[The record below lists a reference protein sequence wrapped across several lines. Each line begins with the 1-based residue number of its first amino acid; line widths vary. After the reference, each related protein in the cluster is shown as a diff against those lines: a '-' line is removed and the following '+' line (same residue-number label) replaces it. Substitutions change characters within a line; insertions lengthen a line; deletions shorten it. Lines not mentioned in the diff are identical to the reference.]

1 MIHLPAF
8 LTAKTAAGLSP
19 DTLRL
24 YAQVLR
30 RYRLHCAAGKLD
42 AHGPVVLAG
51 YLAQLRDRLK
61 PSSVAAHYQVLHAYF
76 GWLTKRGLTEANPLA
91 DVPRPR
97 VPRQPHRH
105 VTLTEFRRLFAGIQ
119 HGAPEGHPATWLD
132 HRDRAILVVLFTS
145 GLRVMEACGMRTG
158 DVDLANHLLTVRRGK
173 GGNARVVPCA
183 PSLTEPLVSY
193 LYTRPPWPGGELWLG
208 SDGRHGVAAALGDEG
223 IRMML
228 HRRCKAAG
236 MRYMNPHAFRHGF
249 AMAWLNAGMH
259 MSAVAAVMGH
269 SSQAVTEAVYAHW
282 QTESL
287 SREYAQAL
295 RRLTGEDGR

>member
-1 MIHLPAF
+1 MPLETF
-8 LTAKTAAGLSP
+8 LTAKTAAGLTP

-24 YAQVLR
+24 YAQVLH
-30 RYRLHCAAGKLD
+30 RYCAAVPTSGPN
-42 AHGPVVLAG
+42 AHSPAALAS

-76 GWLTKRGLTEANPLA
+76 GWLMKQGYSEVNPLA
-91 DVPRPR
+91 GVPRPR

-105 VTLTEFRRLFAGIQ
+105 VTPTEYRRLFSSIP
-119 HGAPEGHPATWLD
+119 HDEGAIWLD
-132 HRDRAILVVLFTS
+132 HRDRALVVVLFTS
-145 GLRVMEACGMRTG
+145 GLRVMEACGMQTG
-158 DVDLANHLLTVRRGK
+158 DVDLAHHLLTVRRGK

-183 PSLTEPLVSY
+183 PCLTEPLVSY
-193 LYTRPPWPGGELWLG
+193 LYTRPPWSGRALWVG
-208 SDGRHGVAAALGDEG
+208 SDGRHGMAGALGDEG
-223 IRMML
+223 VRMML
-228 HRRCKAAG
+228 RRRCEAAG
-236 MRYMNPHAFRHGF
+236 LRYMNPHAFRHGF

-259 MSAVAAVMGH
+259 MSAVSAVMGH

-295 RRLTGEDGR
+295 RRLNGGEDR

>member
-1 MIHLPAF
+1 MIQLEQF

-30 RYRLHCAAGKLD
+30 RYRSYCAVVGEARS
-42 AHGPVVLAG
+42 PVVLAS

-76 GWLTKRGLTEANPLA
+76 SWLTKQGRSEVNPLA

-105 VTLTEFRRLFAGIQ
+105 VTLTEFRRIFSSIPHDADAL
-119 HGAPEGHPATWLD
+119 WLD
-132 HRDRAILVVLFTS
+132 HRDRAILIVLFTS
-145 GLRVMEACGMRTG
+145 GLRIMEAMGMQTG
-158 DVDLANHLLTVRRGK
+158 DVDLAHHLITVRRGK
-173 GGNARVVPCA
+173 GGNARFVPCA

-193 LYTRPPWPGGELWLG
+193 LYTRPPWAGAALWVG

-223 IRMML
+223 VRMML
-228 HRRCKAAG
+228 HRRCDAAG
-236 MRYMNPHAFRHGF
+236 MRYLNPHAFRHGF

-259 MSAVAAVMGH
+259 MSALAAVMGH

-287 SREYAQAL
+287 SREYAAAL
-295 RRLTGEDGR
+295 RRLNEGDVR

>member
-19 DTLRL
+19 DTLRM

-30 RYRLHCAAGKLD
+30 RYRSYCATELD
-42 AHGPVVLAG
+42 AYSPVILAS

-76 GWLTKRGLTEANPLA
+76 AWRKQRGLSAVNPMA

-105 VTLTEFRRLFAGIQ
+105 VTLSEFRRLVSSIPHDAG
-119 HGAPEGHPATWLD
+119 ALWLD
-132 HRDRAILVVLFTS
+132 HRDRALLTVLFTS
-145 GLRVMEACGMRTG
+145 GLRIMEAMGMQTS
-158 DVDLANHLLTVRRGK
+158 DVDLAAHLITVRRGK
-173 GGNARVVPCA
+173 GGNARFVPCA
-183 PSLTEPLVSY
+183 PALTEPLVSY
-193 LYTRPPWPGGELWLG
+193 LYTRPPWAGSALWVG

-223 IRMML
+223 VRMML
-228 HRRCKAAG
+228 RRRCDATG
-236 MRYMNPHAFRHGF
+236 MRYLNPHAFRHGF

-259 MSAVAAVMGH
+259 MSALAAVMGH

-287 SREYAQAL
+287 SREYAAAL
-295 RRLTGEDGR
+295 RRLTGDEGR